1 MGYFQPDVC
10 NPFALAVTG
19 LSEWDFPKK
28 EIMRIKNQTMT
39 HSKLSLK

>member
-19 LSEWDFPKK
+19 LTEWDFPKK
-28 EIMRIKNQTMT
+28 NNNENTMT
-39 HSKLSLK
+39 HCKLSLK